1 MLKAIRRAVLTQ
13 SKTAN
18 SQISL
23 ASEIEAT
30 RKARIA
36 QSDYLFLR
44 VTPAG
49 YNWGKEHDPDGLL
62 PNVFYKKQALNQAIF
77 STFPVWG
84 NPALNYAI
92 NRKLS

>member
-1 MLKAIRRAVLTQ
+1 MLNAIRRAVLTQ
-13 SKTAN
+13 AKSAN

-30 RKARIA
+30 RRARIA

-49 YNWGKEHDPDGLL
+49 YDWGKESDQDGLL
-62 PNVFYKKQALNQAIF
+62 PNVFYKRGL
-77 STFPVWG
+77 
-84 NPALNYAI
+84 
-92 NRKLS
+92 

>member
-1 MLKAIRRAVLTQ
+1 MLNAIRRAVLTQ

-49 YNWGKEHDPDGLL
+49 YDWGKENDPDRLL
-62 PNVFYKKQALNQAIF
+62 PNVFYRKRVLNQVIF
-77 STFPVWG
+77 SIFPVWG
-84 NPALNYAI
+84 NPTLNYAI
-92 NRKLS
+92 NRGL

>member
-1 MLKAIRRAVLTQ
+1 LPKGENCEFAVFHGGKKMLNAIRRAVLTQ
-13 SKTAN
+13 AKSAN

-30 RKARIA
+30 RRARIA

-49 YNWGKEHDPDGLL
+49 YDWGKESDQDGLL
-62 PNVFYKKQALNQAIF
+62 PNVFYKRGL
-77 STFPVWG
+77 
-84 NPALNYAI
+84 
-92 NRKLS
+92 